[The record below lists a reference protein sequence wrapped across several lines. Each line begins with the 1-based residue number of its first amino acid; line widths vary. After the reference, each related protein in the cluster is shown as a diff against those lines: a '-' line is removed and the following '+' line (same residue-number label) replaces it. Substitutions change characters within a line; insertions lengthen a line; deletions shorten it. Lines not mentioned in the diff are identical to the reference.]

1 MQTVLFFNIKNMI
14 QKNFLP
20 TYERI
25 IKHPQTKEPKPKQE
39 YEKPEQSLEE
49 IFKDKEISKILE
61 KIKIEQF
68 TDEIFKQLEEELD
81 GKYFTFNEQDWEKM
95 MEIIEQSFDFKNA
108 QLKADSV
115 TVNSDKM
122 KNIYSEFP
130 ELLLALYFKNKTKVD
145 FRELNNILYSEE
157 EEEEEEDKKK
167 TILQQFQMETIEEK
181 EEQIEKFIKTV
192 GNFNEQIKILELK
205 NPKLDL
211 LKFKDRALERIR
223 NIFSEPNALAENLE
237 DMG

>member
-1 MQTVLFFNIKNMI
+1 
-14 QKNFLP
+14 
-20 TYERI
+20 
-25 IKHPQTKEPKPKQE
+25 
-39 YEKPEQSLEE
+39 
-49 IFKDKEISKILE
+49 
-61 KIKIEQF
+61 
-68 TDEIFKQLEEELD
+68 
-81 GKYFTFNEQDWEKM
+81 
-95 MEIIEQSFDFKNA
+95 
-108 QLKADSV
+108 
-115 TVNSDKM
+115 
-122 KNIYSEFP
+122 
-130 ELLLALYFKNKTKVD
+130 KVD

-237 DMG
+237 DMFKEELDNLKEKEIKKIEEETDY